1 MLASKVKPI
10 SLRQRNAIDYHR
22 KTLDTYK
29 AKEAG
34 GSCGNCANFKPR
46 LVGGSLG
53 LCIAKDVF
61 RDKGRICQLHI
72 FK

>member
-1 MLASKVKPI
+1 MLTSKVKPI
-10 SLRQRNAIDYHR
+10 SLRQRSTSYYR
-22 KTLDTYK
+22 QKTLDTYQ

-34 GSCGNCANFKPR
+34 GSCGNCANFKLR

-53 LCIAKDVF
+53 LCSAKNVF